1 MAEPRRSLLTEERTG
16 RGEPSRYAAELF
28 AGLRRWPGRTA
39 LRDGDRLVSFGE
51 LVEQSSRI
59 ARALEDMGMTH
70 REGVVCLAGNSPE
83 HVAVRLAAHLL
94 GCRFVP
100 LHAGDPADVAAARA
114 VAAAQRPAVFVVDR
128 RGAAALGA
136 PEPGVL
142 SLGVPGFGTDLSAL
156 AARMPGGPMRPR
168 AREQDVA
175 LVAYSRGTTGPRRG
189 AVHRFAAMNVTWRR
203 PHEGDLGDFPAGVT
217 TLAVSPLA
225 GNGGEVAL
233 MLMRAGCTV
242 MLMNGFDAGRVL
254 ATVASERI
262 TSTYLPAH
270 HFTELVA
277 HPDLDRTDLSSLRY
291 LPYGNGPVPASVVR
305 RAVEAFGPILSQN
318 YVSSEIRAISLLRQE
333 DHRAAAG
340 PRPELLASVGQPLP
354 AVDVRVCGPD
364 GERRPAGRSGEI
376 RLRAPHMT
384 SGYWRDP
391 AATRRA
397 LDGGWLRT
405 GDVGRVDREGYLYL
419 EGRLP
424 G

>member
-1 MAEPRRSLLTEERTG
+1 M
-16 RGEPSRYAAELF
+16 
-28 AGLRRWPGRTA
+28 
-39 LRDGDRLVSFGE
+39 
-51 LVEQSSRI
+51 
-59 ARALEDMGMTH
+59 
-70 REGVVCLAGNSPE
+70 
-83 HVAVRLAAHLL
+83 
-94 GCRFVP
+94 
-100 LHAGDPADVAAARA
+100 
-114 VAAAQRPAVFVVDR
+114 
-128 RGAAALGA
+128 
-136 PEPGVL
+136 
-142 SLGVPGFGTDLSAL
+142 
-156 AARMPGGPMRPR
+156 
-168 AREQDVA
+168 
-175 LVAYSRGTTGPRRG
+175 AYSRGTTGPRRG
-189 AVHRFAAMNVTWRR
+189 AVHRFAAMNVVWRR
-203 PHEGDLGDFPAGVT
+203 PHEGELGDFPAGVT

-254 ATVASERI
+254 ATVAAERI

-270 HFTELVA
+270 RFTELVA

-305 RAVEAFGPILSQN
+305 RAVAAFGPILSQN

-376 RLRAPHMT
+376 RLRAPHMM

-391 AATRRA
+391 AATAGAGRRLA
-397 LDGGWLRT
+397 AHRGRRPGRPRVPLPGGPPAGVSAAARA
-405 GDVGRVDREGYLYL
+405 GGEAK
-419 EGRLP
+419 EPEEPGRLLGLLRGAGAGVP
-424 G
+424 RQAFSRAKVRVPT